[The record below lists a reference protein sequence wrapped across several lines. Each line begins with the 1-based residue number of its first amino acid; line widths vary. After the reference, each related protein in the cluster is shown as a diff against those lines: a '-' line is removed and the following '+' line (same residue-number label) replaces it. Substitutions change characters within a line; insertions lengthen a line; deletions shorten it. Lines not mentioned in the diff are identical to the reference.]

1 MLQPQAVLSDLGT
14 RDGRSA
20 VEAIGAAIAIADE
33 VEWSEVARGHKTAPA
48 PSARRSVS
56 KRTSPKPAACVAERV
71 TSSAAVRAS
80 ASTVEPRAHT
90 GGLGVA
96 SAVGA
101 RGATAWQQ
109 RPRAAGPTIGATD
122 GHSADPQPSSAPRKA
137 AGVGNGNTDGDAEAE
152 RDDCACA
159 ELADALRMLHPRA
172 ASELALSWRNV

>member
-1 MLQPQAVLSDLGT
+1 VLQPQAVLLDLGT

-20 VEAIGAAIAIADE
+20 VEAIGAAIAVADE
-33 VEWSEVARGHKTAPA
+33 LEWSEVARGHKTAPA
-48 PSARRSVS
+48 PSARRSAP

-80 ASTVEPRAHT
+80 ASTVEPRAHP
-90 GGLGVA
+90 GGLGLA

-101 RGATAWQQ
+101 RGAWQQ

-122 GHSADPQPSSAPRKA
+122 GHSADPQPSSPPRKA